1 VTISHQSKTFDCVQ
15 NMRQVRDK
23 LSKEI
28 EGLSHEELNRWLRSQ
43 SYTHPFLRRLAHR
56 VAQQE
61 ESVGEASPRR

>member
-1 VTISHQSKTFDCVQ
+1 
-15 NMRQVRDK
+15 MRQVRDK